1 MHNAY
6 IYTLKRFVGATQLI
20 SYPTYVHGPCR
31 AKLLRAREEAFWTS
45 TSEECSRWTSGSK
58 MVSDTGSAT
67 GQGCD
72 GVRV

>member
-1 MHNAY
+1 MRIFIHCWS
-6 IYTLKRFVGATQLI
+6 YTIDRSP
-20 SYPTYVHGPCR
+20 SYPTYVRGPCK

-67 GQGCD
+67 G
-72 GVRV
+72 